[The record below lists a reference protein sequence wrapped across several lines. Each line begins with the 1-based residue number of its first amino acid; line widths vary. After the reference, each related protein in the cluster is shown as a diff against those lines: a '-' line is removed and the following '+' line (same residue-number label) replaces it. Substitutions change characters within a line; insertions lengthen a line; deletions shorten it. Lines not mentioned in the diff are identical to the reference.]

1 MRYRIEYS
9 GNRKSTIADGR
20 TDLLKKLKT
29 SAGVIDIRKVY
40 GNGISDSV
48 MEKYK
53 DYIPRG
59 CHGMKNT

>member
-40 GNGISDSV
+40 SNGISDSV

-53 DYIPRG
+53 DYIPRE